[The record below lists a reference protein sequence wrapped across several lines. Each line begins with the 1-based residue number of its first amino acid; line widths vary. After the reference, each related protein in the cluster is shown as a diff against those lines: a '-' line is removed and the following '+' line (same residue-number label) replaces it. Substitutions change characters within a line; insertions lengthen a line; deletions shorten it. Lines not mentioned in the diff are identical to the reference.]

1 MPSVTSPLHIRQ
13 HRDQSVKEYKRTFHV
28 ANDRNYMMA
37 IYKGKDQ
44 KGKEK
49 SEFEL
54 VNMLEAARY
63 FKTSNDKEAADYNI
77 VPVKSTN
84 GYPLA
89 YTLKIGTMVLL
100 YENNPSEIWE
110 GTKAEIS
117 RRLYKVT
124 GLSILNVGSNSYG
137 RITLTFHE
145 EARANKE
152 IKAVDG
158 AYKQGEEL
166 RSSIRMLHGQIKA
179 LVQGYDFAIN
189 EDGQIKRLR

>member
-1 MPSVTSPLHIRQ
+1 M
-13 HRDQSVKEYKRTFHV
+13 

-77 VPVKSTN
+77 VPVKSTS

-124 GLSILNVGSNSYG
+124 GLSKSTVKPYVYG
-137 RITLTFHE
+137 MITMLYHE
-145 EARANKE
+145 EARPQKE
-152 IKAVDG
+152 LKP
-158 AYKQGEEL
+158 KKGEYVQNEAF
-166 RSSIRMLHGQIKA
+166 RPIIIMSHRQINV
-179 LVQGYDFAIN
+179 LVQGYDFEIN
-189 EDGQIKRLR
+189 EVGEIKRLR